1 MTLGIAIL
9 IIISWIIQFIL
20 KDIGKN
26 KNRDNNEIKI
36 LRCPKCGFKQEHTL
50 QQICPKCGEKLTDEY
65 VYRKKTTKHTNTKQE
80 KIKKTSKKE
89 KTKKNIYKNKQESIK
104 TGKSKK
110 NNIKKVLTCNSS
122 KKNEI
127 REEVINDFQLLYYE
141 FIVKVIEEMNHGI
154 YSHISWLPEQDDRFP
169 NLHYLGIIQMKRGGA
184 FVEANRAYIKLIT
197 EMGVLDT
204 GILYSWFKTLASAV
218 ALNEAYIILMI
229 SIIIKILE
237 VNNGGYISRVYD
249 LREEGRKVPIEM
261 PYPMTEIEQYKNFK
275 SVIDKKDKNTWL
287 YYLNILAGSPG
298 KDSEIYKF
306 QERNINYMWTKRN
319 IINNKN
325 IYKETND
332 LEVRLKKFLGY

>member
-9 IIISWIIQFIL
+9 IIISWIIQYIL
-20 KDIGKN
+20 KDISKN
-26 KNRDNNEIKI
+26 KNTDNNGIKI

-65 VYRKKTTKHTNTKQE
+65 VYRKKTTKYTNAKQE
-80 KIKKTSKKE
+80 KIKKTNKKE
-89 KTKKNIYKNKQESIK
+89 KTKKNIYKNKQEPIK
-104 TGKSKK
+104 IDGSKK
-110 NNIKKVLTCNSS
+110 NNIKKVLICNSN

-127 REEVINDFQLLYYE
+127 REQVINDFQQFYYSY
-141 FIVKVIEEMNHGI
+141 IVRVIKEMDYGI
-154 YSHISWLPEQDDRFP
+154 CSHVSYLPEQDDRFP
-169 NLHYLGIIQMKRGGA
+169 DLHYLGIVQMKRTGR
-184 FVEANRAYIKLIT
+184 FVEANRVYIDLIKK
-197 EMGVLDT
+197 MGVLDA

-218 ALNEAYIILMI
+218 ALDEAYIILMI
-229 SIIIKILE
+229 SIKIKVLE
-237 VNNGGYISRVYD
+237 SYNGRYISRVYD
-249 LREEGRKVPIEM
+249 LRENGKNVPID
-261 PYPMTEIEQYKNFK
+261 YPLTEIEQYKNFK

-298 KDSEIYKF
+298 KYSEIYKF
-306 QERNINYMWTKRN
+306 QKRNINYMWTKRN